1 MGTNHFDAEGEFPMR
16 YDIILFDADDTL
28 LDFGKAE
35 DAALKQTFAEFG
47 LTLTEEIRE
56 GYLEINH
63 GLWKALERG
72 EIEKPQVLARRFQ
85 DTFEKFGIPGPTDGS
100 FEKRYQILLGEGA
113 YLVDGAM
120 ELLQEL
126 KKTHRLA
133 IVTNGV
139 TATQTNRLRL
149 CGLDQVIPDVFIS
162 EKIGVAKPQLG
173 FFTAVF
179 AALRQPERSRVL
191 IVGDSLTSDMR
202 GGEIAGID
210 SCWYN
215 PKGKPNDTA
224 VRPTYEIRDLA
235 ELFAIVR

>member
-1 MGTNHFDAEGEFPMR
+1 MR
-16 YDIILFDADDTL
+16 YDFILFDADDTL

-35 DAALKQTFAEFG
+35 DAALKQVFAEFD
-47 LTLTEEIRE
+47 LPLTEEIRQ
-56 GYLEINH
+56 GYLDINH
-63 GLWKALERG
+63 GLWKALEKG

-113 YLVDGAM
+113 YLVDGAV
-120 ELLQEL
+120 ELLNEL
-126 KKTHRLA
+126 KQEFRLA

-149 CGLDQVIPDVFIS
+149 CGLDRIIPDVFIS
-162 EKIGVAKPQLG
+162 EKIGVAKPQAG
-173 FFTAVF
+173 FFDAVF
-179 AALRQPERSRVL
+179 AELGQPERSRVL

-215 PKGKPNDTA
+215 PKGKPNDTD

-235 ELFAIVR
+235 ELRSIVR

>member
-1 MGTNHFDAEGEFPMR
+1 MK
-16 YDIILFDADDTL
+16 YDVILFDADDTL

-35 DAALKQTFAEFG
+35 QAALTQVFEEFH
-47 LTLTEEIRE
+47 LPLTEEIRE

-85 DTFEKFGIPGPTDGS
+85 DTFAKFGIPGPADGS
-100 FEKRYQILLGEGA
+100 FEARYQILLGEGA
-113 YLVDGAM
+113 YLVDGAV
-120 ELLQEL
+120 ELLTEL
-126 KKTHRLA
+126 KRDFRLA

-139 TATQTNRLRL
+139 TATQTSRLRL
-149 CGLDQVIPDVFIS
+149 CGLDRIIPDVFIS
-162 EKIGVAKPQLG
+162 EKIGVAKPQQG
-173 FFTAVF
+173 FFDAVF
-179 AALRQPERSRVL
+179 AALGEPDRSRVL

-215 PKGKPNDTA
+215 PKGKANDTA
-224 VRPTYEIRDLA
+224 VRPTYEISDLA
-235 ELFAIVR
+235 QLHGIVR